1 MKAIAHLLLLIPL
14 FFGTGCASI
23 VSQSSW
29 TVNIDSE
36 PPGARVEVTDRNGRP
51 VYQGTTPT
59 QVSLRSG
66 DGYFKAQRYNL
77 AFRRDGYEAESATL
91 NCVMNPWYL
100 GNIVLGGFIGMLIVD
115 PLTGAM
121 FKPVTEQ
128 LNVHLHQRN
137 NQDPKFINTI
147 PNEVHSGK

>member
-1 MKAIAHLLLLIPL
+1 MKALAHFLFIVSLLL
-14 FFGTGCASI
+14 GTGCASI
-23 VSQSSW
+23 VSQSKW
-29 TVNIDSE
+29 MVHIDSE
-36 PPGARVEVTDRNGRP
+36 PPGAHVSVSDRNGNQM
-51 VYQGTTPT
+51 YQGTTPT

-66 DGYFKAQRYNL
+66 AGYFKAQRYTFE
-77 AFRRDGYEAESATL
+77 FRRDGYEPEVAGLS
-91 NCVMNPWYL
+91 CVLNPWYM
-100 GNIVLGGFIGMLIVD
+100 GNILFGGLVGMVIVD